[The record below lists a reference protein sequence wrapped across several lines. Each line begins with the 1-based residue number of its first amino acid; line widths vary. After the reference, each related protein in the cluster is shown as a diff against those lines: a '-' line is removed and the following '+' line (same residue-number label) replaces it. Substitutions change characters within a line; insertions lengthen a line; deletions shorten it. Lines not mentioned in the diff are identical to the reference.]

1 MQWRAPKKP
10 RTVKTV
16 EGSFF
21 GMKCVIFPADATQ
34 KNLSTVR
41 LVQKAS
47 V

>member
-10 RTVKTV
+10 RAVK
-16 EGSFF
+16 GSFF
-21 GMKCVIFPADATQ
+21 GMKCVIFPADAIQ